1 MNKTV
6 FVSLAKSTAHT
17 RMYLFGLSWVVIL
30 FLISMLVSA
39 CDLSSFTSS
48 NSGNGKTTLPTNNG
62 SVTYSTQP
70 GDVLIRTFYGGGN
83 MGTLELSP
91 DVSIYGDGTYILGP
105 GLQMREGK
113 LDTATL
119 QQLIHTLVDTDGL
132 LNLSRQVFNDNP
144 DQNATFL
151 QLSLNNKQYAYQYG
165 KFGTQQKSAQDIN
178 AYHLLDQ
185 ALTTITNTLN
195 GPTHTYTNST
205 MALLVHQD
213 FSPDLTQTFPK
224 WTLSDFSLYQLA
236 AYECGVT
243 PIDQTGPNADT
254 GCLTYTVPQNAYLP
268 TPQQILNIKLLL
280 KGLQEGDF
288 LERGLYYRVVLRPLL
303 PDELSHKTIAM
314 LGSQELK
321 YSGVPLQS
329 GAVPTPTAT
338 P

>member
-1 MNKTV
+1 MHKTV
-6 FVSLAKSTAHT
+6 FVSTTKHTAHT
-17 RMYLFGLSWVVIL
+17 RTYLSGLSCMIIL
-30 FLISMLVSA
+30 LFISMLVSA
-39 CDLSSFTSS
+39 CDLSFFTSS
-48 NSGNGKTTLPTNNG
+48 PSSNGKTTLPTNNG

-119 QQLIHTLVDTDGL
+119 QQLIDTLVDTDGL
-132 LNLSRQVFNDNP
+132 LNFSRQVFNDNS

-151 QLSLNNKQYAYQYG
+151 QLTLNNKQYAYQYG
-165 KFGTQQKSAQDIN
+165 KFGMLQESAQDMDEYRKLN
-178 AYHLLDQ
+178 Q

-195 GPTHTYTNST
+195 GSTRTYTNST
-205 MALLVHQD
+205 MTLLVHQD

-224 WTLSDFSLYQLA
+224 WTLRDFSLYQLA

-254 GCLTYTVPQNAYLP
+254 GCLTFNVPQNAYLP

-288 LERGLYYRVVLRPLL
+288 IEHGLYYRVVLRPLL
-303 PDELSHKTIAM
+303 PDELSQKTIAM
-314 LGSQELK
+314 LGSQELT

-329 GAVPTPTAT
+329 GVVPMPTPT